1 MGWLVAM
8 LYRPPASVQ
17 LSQVHKFFKHMHLGQ
32 LFIAIN
38 KRTYCQ
44 WWTLGIWEKKKQVE
58 NSDWKLNGI
67 AITLPL
73 MMMMMIDSATAA
85 TDPWWKHEMRPH
97 ISQLSVFLVKP
108 PLADRTAASCGFLK
122 MWVVWWRCCLAKKNK
137 KKLLYVSTILQDRVL
152 STNGSRN
159 GFLIRWGWI

>member
-1 MGWLVAM
+1 MWVGWWQCYIVLLR
-8 LYRPPASVQ
+8 LYNYPKCISS
-17 LSQVHKFFKHMHLGQ
+17 LN
-32 LFIAIN
+32 ICNAIN

-44 WWTLGIWEKKKQVE
+44 WWTLGIWEIKKQVE
-58 NSDWKLNGI
+58 NSDWELNGI

-137 KKLLYVSTILQDRVL
+137 KTKHCYMFQRFCKIGYFLLMVV
-152 STNGSRN
+152 GM
-159 GFLIRWGWI
+159 GF